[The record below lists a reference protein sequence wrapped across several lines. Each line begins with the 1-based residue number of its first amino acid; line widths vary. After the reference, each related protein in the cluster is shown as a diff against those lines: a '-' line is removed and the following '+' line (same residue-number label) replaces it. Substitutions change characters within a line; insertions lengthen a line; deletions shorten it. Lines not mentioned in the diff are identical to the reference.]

1 MEDLIELSYR
11 RPPSKKIIMGSIVKV
26 IKVPKK
32 YQKLEKFL
40 DKTGVVTG
48 LTWSK
53 FFEIS
58 FEEGVGHFSS
68 PELEL
73 Q

>member
-1 MEDLIELSYR
+1 
-11 RPPSKKIIMGSIVKV
+11 MGSIVKV